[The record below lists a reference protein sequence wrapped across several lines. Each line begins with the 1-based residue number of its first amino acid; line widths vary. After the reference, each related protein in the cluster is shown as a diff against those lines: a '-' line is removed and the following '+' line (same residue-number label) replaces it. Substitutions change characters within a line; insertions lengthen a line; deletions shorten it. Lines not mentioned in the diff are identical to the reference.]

1 MHVMP
6 AAAST
11 AIRRL
16 ALRRYLLR
24 LRKCQPLLL
33 LLLLLVR
40 LVVAGSAHVL
50 RAEPAVPVRVPWL
63 EAIAPHVRDHHAAVA
78 RIGGLQPQPP

>member
-1 MHVMP
+1 MP
-6 AAAST
+6 AAASP

-16 ALRRYLLR
+16 ALRRNLLR

-33 LLLLLVR
+33 LLLVR
-40 LVVAGSAHVL
+40 LVAAGSAHVL
-50 RAEPAVPVRVPWL
+50 RAEPAVAVRIPWL